1 MMFIAMF
8 KNFPMFFMQLWESFE
23 LGYTFGFWKGFSVFL
38 SVWLFQ
44 WNSGTFWPFA
54 FVQIEQTDEFFQSI
68 EIQRF
73 FQFIGFIF
81 PYGMISIPFALFF
94 HPHRTEFLE
103 ENGLYGTDFNKT
115 YQMIFLYLLI
125 AFILGT
131 YCTLCWMKTVEDR
144 ERGPMKSRE
153 REASGSQEEEGE
165 EEDESDSKDR
175 DKDMD

>member
-144 ERGPMKSRE
+144 ERGPMKSR
-153 REASGSQEEEGE
+153 
-165 EEDESDSKDR
+165 
-175 DKDMD
+175 